1 MPTMPPMFRSSR
13 RPAPEV
19 ARREADQRRGSARA
33 RGYTSAWDKAADS
46 HRRRSPICIYCEM
59 GAWGEPPRIT
69 AASLVDHLIPHR
81 GDQAVFWNKADWISS
96 CKPCHDGPKQAAE
109 RDPARLA
116 ALANAVRAFLA
127 RPRGGVES
135 L

>member
-1 MPTMPPMFRSSR
+1 MPTMPPVFRSSR
-13 RPAPEV
+13 QRAPEV
-19 ARREADQRRGSARA
+19 KRREEDQRRGSARA

-59 GAWGEPPRIT
+59 GAFGQPKRIT
-69 AASLVDHLIPHR
+69 PARLVDHLIPHR
-81 GDQAVFWNKADWISS
+81 GDQAVFWNKADWISC
-96 CKPCHDGPKQAAE
+96 CKTCHDGPKQAIE

-116 ALANAVRAFLA
+116 AFANDVRAFVA
-127 RPRGGVES
+127 RPRGVVES